1 MVSSFFQLPD
11 ALFSRGREKEG
22 GLGVSLCKAN
32 SLLQPTQCPYRP
44 VPGHRSSPITST
56 APRESHNREEAELL
70 TSVAEVTA
78 VPCVSIPEATASLS
92 RPGVQGPLLFIQA
105 AARVR
110 QPTVEYH
117 LLALQAAST
126 RYSCMRQGNCV
137 KPARSQ

>member
-1 MVSSFFQLPD
+1 M
-11 ALFSRGREKEG
+11 
-22 GLGVSLCKAN
+22 GVSLCKAN
-32 SLLQPTQCPYRP
+32 SLLQPAQCPYRP

-126 RYSCMRQGNCV
+126 RYRETVSNLPAANEPACMLYCKQDLIGLLGAASF
-137 KPARSQ
+137 KA